1 MRVTKKLKIE
11 KLKFKV
17 MKIFKLSYGLVAA
30 SMLLASCDINKYPE
44 FDDANAFVAIQQ
56 TTASVDEF
64 AGAVKI
70 PVMLTSL
77 SGIQCSVDFALTP
90 AATSGAVEGT
100 HYRLLNSG
108 KTLTFTK
115 DEPVQYIEIEPID
128 NDSFGGD
135 VSLTISLENASGV
148 QVGAVKECK
157 VTIVDDEHPLSFI
170 LGTMHAV
177 GYDYFSGGAEEEWDA
192 TFEKDPTDVTKVWIY
207 NICSGGCSN
216 AVYGIVNEDH
226 TEIRIPVGQATDNTA
241 SYDVILEGFRDN
253 GETDIEAGD
262 CIIGQISPDGTITI
276 EDWFG
281 AHAYNAG
288 TTTSAGWYAIEMGGI
303 FKK

>member
-1 MRVTKKLKIE
+1 
-11 KLKFKV
+11 

-30 SMLLASCDINKYPE
+30 SLLLASCDINKYPE

-56 TTASVDEF
+56 TSASVAENQ
-64 AGAVKI
+64 GSLQI

-77 SGIQCSVDFALTP
+77 SGIQGSVDFTLTP
-90 AATSGAVEGT
+90 AESSGAVEGT
-100 HYRLLNSG
+100 HFRLLNSG

-115 DEPVQYIEIEPID
+115 EAPIQYIEIEPID
-128 NDSFGGD
+128 NDTFGGD
-135 VSLTISLENASGV
+135 VRLTITLENAQGV
-148 QVGAVKECK
+148 EVGAVKTCI
-157 VTIVDDEHPLSFI
+157 VTIEDDEHPLSFI
-170 LGTMHAV
+170 LGTMHAL
-177 GYDYFSGGAEEEWDA
+177 GYDYFSGGAEEEWEA

-226 TEIRIPVGQATDNTA
+226 TEIRIPVGQATANNS

-262 CIIGQISPDGTITI
+262 YIIGTISPDGTITI